1 MWSLKNFLSSRCFTS
16 ASCCKDCFPDP
27 RSIEAPMEGKQR
39 ILRYVKVFVVMFYC
53 LALNGF
59 MAYTKHYGVSS
70 MSYGIII
77 ISLISLVYFIH
88 LYFHERVDVEAGKL
102 RTVRS
107 FFYALAILY
116 IMIMFLCFA
125 SFLLLTER
133 DKNSLDV

>member
-1 MWSLKNFLSSRCFTS
+1 
-16 ASCCKDCFPDP
+16 
-27 RSIEAPMEGKQR
+27 MEGKQR
-39 ILRYVKVFVVMFYC
+39 ILRYVKAFVLIFYC

-59 MAYTKHYGVSS
+59 MAYIKHYGVNSV
-70 MSYGIII
+70 SYGVAI

-88 LYFHERVDVEAGKL
+88 LYFCERVDVETGKV

-116 IMIMFLCFA
+116 IMIMLLCFT